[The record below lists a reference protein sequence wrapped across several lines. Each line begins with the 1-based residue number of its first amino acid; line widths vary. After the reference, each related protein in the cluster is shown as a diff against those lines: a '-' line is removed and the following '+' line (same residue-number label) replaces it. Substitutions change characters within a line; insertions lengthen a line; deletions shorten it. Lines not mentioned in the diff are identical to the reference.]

1 MENYY
6 MKFLSL
12 VFLLIFSTT
21 TFASGGGGGG
31 SSPFIPLTPPIIVNI
46 MDGSRIRHM
55 QVIIELKVSK
65 LENASIVELHKG
77 PIRHELILLLS
88 SQDSATINSAQ
99 GKEQLRK
106 EALEVVQKV
115 INKLQGNPDKENKE
129 EGKGENKADPIVDA
143 LYFTNFII
151 Q

>member
-1 MENYY
+1 MFSIKNSPAQESYS

-12 VFLLIFSTT
+12 VILLVISST
-21 TFASGGGGGG
+21 TFASGGGGG
-31 SSPFIPLTPPIIVNI
+31 SSPFIPINPPIIVNI
-46 MDGSRIRHM
+46 VDGQRIRHM
-55 QVIIELKVSK
+55 QVIIEIK
-65 LENASIVELHKG
+65 LVDPSNSDKIDLHKG

-88 SQDSATINSAQ
+88 SQEAATISSAM

-106 EALEVVQKV
+106 DALAAIQKV
-115 INKLQGNPDKENKE
+115 LQDL
-129 EGKGENKADPIVDA
+129 EGDPIVES

>member
-1 MENYY
+1 

-12 VFLLIFSTT
+12 VFFLLLSNAAL
-21 TFASGGGGGG
+21 ASGGGGGG
-31 SSPFIPLTPPIIVNI
+31 SSPFIPLNPPIIVNI
-46 MDGSRIRHM
+46 IDGEKIRHM
-55 QVIIELKVSK
+55 QVIIEIKLVDPANSAKVD
-65 LENASIVELHKG
+65 LHKG

-88 SQDSATINSAQ
+88 SQDAGTISSAL

-106 EALEVVQKV
+106 DALAAVQKV
-115 INKLQGNPDKENKE
+115 MQEL
-129 EGKGENKADPIVDA
+129 EGAPIIEA

>member
-1 MENYY
+1 

-12 VFLLIFSTT
+12 ILFFVVSNATL
-21 TFASGGGGGG
+21 ASGGGGGGGG
-31 SSPFIPLTPPIIVNI
+31 SSPFIALNPPIIVNI
-46 MDGSRIRHM
+46 MDGNKIRHM
-55 QVIIELKVSK
+55 QVIIEIKLTDPAKAAKVD
-65 LENASIVELHKG
+65 LHKG

-88 SQDSATINSAQ
+88 SQDAATISSAK

-106 EALEVVQKV
+106 DALQAIQKV
-115 INKLQGNPDKENKE
+115 LQKLED
-129 EGKGENKADPIVDA
+129 DPIVEA

>member
-1 MENYY
+1 

-12 VFLLIFSTT
+12 IVLLVVSSA
-21 TFASGGGGGG
+21 TFASGGGGG
-31 SSPFIPLTPPIIVNI
+31 SSPFIPLNPPIIVNI
-46 MDGSRIRHM
+46 TDGQRIRHM
-55 QVIIELKVSK
+55 QVIIEIK
-65 LENASIVELHKG
+65 LTDPDKSAKLDLHKG

-88 SQDSATINSAQ
+88 SQDSATISTAK

-106 EALEVVQKV
+106 DALAAVQKV
-115 INKLQGNPDKENKE
+115 MQDL
-129 EGKGENKADPIVDA
+129 EGEPIIEA

>member
-12 VFLLIFSTT
+12 VFLLIISNTS
-21 TFASGGGGGG
+21 FAAGGGGG

-65 LENASIVELHKG
+65 PDNAAIVELHKG

-99 GKEQLRK
+99 GKEKLRK
-106 EALEVVQKV
+106 DALEVVQKV
-115 INKLQGNPDKENKE
+115 IKQLQGISDKENKD
-129 EGKGENKADPIVDA
+129 EGDGENKADPIVDA

>member
-1 MENYY
+1 

-12 VFLLIFSTT
+12 LIILIISNPA
-21 TFASGGGGGG
+21 FASGGGGG
-31 SSPFIPLTPPIIVNI
+31 SSPFIPLNPPIIVNI
-46 MDGSRIRHM
+46 MDGIHIRHM
-55 QVIIELKVSK
+55 QVIIEIKLIDPSNSSK
-65 LENASIVELHKG
+65 IDLHRG

-88 SQDSATINSAQ
+88 SQEASNISSSA

-106 EALEVVQKV
+106 DALEAVQKV
-115 INKLQGNPDKENKE
+115 MTDL
-129 EGKGENKADPIVDA
+129 EGDPIVEA

>member
-1 MENYY
+1 

-12 VFLLIFSTT
+12 IFLLAISNIA
-21 TFASGGGGGG
+21 FASGGG
-31 SSPFIPLTPPIIVNI
+31 SSAASPFIPLNPPIVVNI
-46 MDGSRIRHM
+46 MDGQYIRHM
-55 QVIIELKVSK
+55 QVIIEIK
-65 LENASIVELHKG
+65 LVDQANAAKIDLHKG

-88 SQDSATINSAQ
+88 SQDAGTISSAL

-106 EALEVVQKV
+106 DALEAVQKV
-115 INKLQGNPDKENKE
+115 MQELE
-129 EGKGENKADPIVDA
+129 EDPIVES

>member
-1 MENYY
+1 

-12 VFLLIFSTT
+12 IFFLVISNTAL
-21 TFASGGGGGG
+21 ASGGGGGG
-31 SSPFIPLTPPIIVNI
+31 SSPFIPLNPPIIVNI
-46 MDGSRIRHM
+46 MDGKNVRHM
-55 QVIIELKVSK
+55 QVIIEIK
-65 LENASIVELHKG
+65 LVDPANSAKIELHKG

-88 SQDSATINSAQ
+88 SQDASTISSAT

-106 EALEVVQKV
+106 DSLEAIQKV
-115 INKLQGNPDKENKE
+115 LQEL
-129 EGKGENKADPIVDA
+129 EGDPIVEA

>member
-1 MENYY
+1 

-12 VFLLIFSTT
+12 VFLLIFSNA
-21 TFASGGGGGG
+21 TFASGGGGG

-46 MDGSRIRHM
+46 MDGNRIRHM
-55 QVIIELKVSK
+55 QVIIEIKVSK
-65 LENASIVELHKG
+65 PDNAAIVEMHKG

-88 SQDSATINSAQ
+88 SQDSATISSAQ

-106 EALEVVQKV
+106 EALEAVQKV
-115 INKLQGNPDKENKE
+115 LNKLQGDTDKDN
-129 EGKGENKADPIVDA
+129 KGEGEEKADPIVDA

>member
-1 MENYY
+1 

-12 VFLLIFSTT
+12 IALLIISNA

-31 SSPFIPLTPPIIVNI
+31 SSPFIPINPPIIVNI
-46 MDGSRIRHM
+46 MDGQRIRHM
-55 QVIIELKVSK
+55 QVIIEIK
-65 LENASIVELHKG
+65 LTDPTKSAKIDLHKG

-88 SQDSATINSAQ
+88 SQDVATISSAH

-106 EALEVVQKV
+106 DALEAIQKV
-115 INKLQGNPDKENKE
+115 MQDL
-129 EGKGENKADPIVDA
+129 EGEPIIEA

>member
-1 MENYY
+1 

-12 VFLLIFSTT
+12 IFLFVISNAS
-21 TFASGGGGGG
+21 FASGGGGGGG
-31 SSPFIPLTPPIIVNI
+31 SSPFIPLNPPIIVNI
-46 MDGSRIRHM
+46 MDGAKIRHM
-55 QVIIELKVSK
+55 QVIIEIKLADPVNAPKVD
-65 LENASIVELHKG
+65 LHKG

-88 SQDSATINSAQ
+88 SQDAGTISSAL

-106 EALEVVQKV
+106 DALAAVQKV
-115 INKLQGNPDKENKE
+115 LQEL
-129 EGKGENKADPIVDA
+129 EGAPIIDA

>member
-1 MENYY
+1 

-12 VFLLIFSTT
+12 VFLLIFSNA

-46 MDGSRIRHM
+46 MDGNRIRHM
-55 QVIIELKVSK
+55 QVIIEIKVSK
-65 LENASIVELHKG
+65 PDNAAIVEMHKG

-88 SQDSATINSAQ
+88 SQDSATISSAQ

-106 EALEVVQKV
+106 EALEAVQKV
-115 INKLQGNPDKENKE
+115 LNKLQGDTDKDN
-129 EGKGENKADPIVDA
+129 KGEGEEKADPIVDA

>member
-1 MENYY
+1 

-12 VFLLIFSTT
+12 IFLFILSNA
-21 TFASGGGGGG
+21 TFAASGGGG
-31 SSPFIPLTPPIIVNI
+31 SSPFIPLNPPIIVNI
-46 MDGSRIRHM
+46 MDGDKIRHM
-55 QVIIELKVSK
+55 QVIIEIKLVDPSNGAKVD
-65 LENASIVELHKG
+65 LHKG

-88 SQDSATINSAQ
+88 SQDAATISSAL

-106 EALEVVQKV
+106 DALTAIQKV
-115 INKLQGNPDKENKE
+115 MQEL
-129 EGKGENKADPIVDA
+129 EGAPIIEA